1 MTTED
6 GRGTEARHCEC
17 GEPLVEDADGR
28 SVTIDA
34 RTFPFSRATD
44 YVLCRRCGDQI
55 PVERLHP
62 DPEPATTEL
71 HNLAVDPDEL
81 KDQSPLT

>member
-1 MTTED
+1 MTEED
-6 GRGTEARHCEC
+6 RGNAEKRSCEC

-28 SVTIDA
+28 FVTIGE

-44 YVLCRRCGDQI
+44 FVLCRRCGDQI

-71 HNLAVDPDEL
+71 HKLAVDPTEL
-81 KDQSPLT
+81 KGQSPDS